1 MTMRCVAPV
10 MLTIVLAASCLAGAR
25 AADLHRVAIDR
36 RRADD
41 DASGARRPAADED
54 RHRPD
59 PRPGARLR
67 QRDPDSARPGAVDG
81 AGDRRQDCADRRRRA
96 LRVPRAARRAFL
108 VERIQV
114 GIRERAIRAD
124 APVRAGA
131 ADRARR
137 QAGARQGRHLD
148 AARRRHHG
156 TPHRRVRRSRSR
168 RDGQRDAADVVERTP
183 SIAADRA
190 HDSDQR
196 SRPVPDVRTAA
207 GRVLHQR
214 DAAQHRHHDA
224 RRRDARRRVGC
235 VRLDAVIRLRADV
248 LSRNDGRGQRPT
260 RHRGHCPGSAE
271 HGLRAGARTPGA
283 DQRHG
288 DDLGGQ
294 AARRR
299 HGLGDALGP
308 RRRRH
313 GDHECRQRAD
323 DEGWQLHA
331 QQRRAG

>member
-10 MLTIVLAASCLAGAR
+10 MLTIVLAASASPAR
-25 AADLHRVAIDR
+25 AQQIFIESQSTAGEPMMIPPGLGGPRQMKTGTGRILGRVL
-36 RRADD
+36 
-41 DASGARRPAADED
+41 ASDSGT
-54 RHRPD
+54 
-59 PRPGARLR
+59 
-67 QRDPDSARPGAVDG
+67 PDSARPGAVDG

-96 LRVPRAARRAFL
+96 LRVSRAARRAFL

-183 SIAADRA
+183 STAADRA

-196 SRPVPDVRTAA
+196 PRPVPDVRTAA
-207 GRVLHQR
+207 GRVPTS
-214 DAAQHRHHDA
+214 A
-224 RRRDARRRVGC
+224 RRCAT
-235 VRLDAVIRLRADV
+235 
-248 LSRNDGRGQRPT
+248 PT
-260 RHRGHCPGSAE
+260 S
-271 HGLRAGARTPGA
+271 
-283 DQRHG
+283 
-288 DDLGGQ
+288 
-294 AARRR
+294 
-299 HGLGDALGP
+299 
-308 RRRRH
+308 
-313 GDHECRQRAD
+313 
-323 DEGWQLHA
+323 
-331 QQRRAG
+331 